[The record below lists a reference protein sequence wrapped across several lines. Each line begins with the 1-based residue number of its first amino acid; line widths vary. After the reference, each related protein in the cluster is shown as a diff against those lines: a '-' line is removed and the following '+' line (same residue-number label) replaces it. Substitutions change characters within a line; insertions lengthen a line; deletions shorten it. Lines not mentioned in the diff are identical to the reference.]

1 MATIL
6 IESNDKLLNL
16 FIELANRT
24 GAKVKK
30 LSKQEQMEFQ
40 TGERLKAEKSGTRI
54 SKSEV
59 MEILRQKQ
67 K

>member
-30 LSKQEQMEFQ
+30 LTNQEQLEFQ
-40 TGERLKAEKSGTRI
+40 TGERLKKEKTGVRVP
-54 SKSEV
+54 KSEV
-59 MEILRQKQ
+59 MELLKKKQ